1 LNAQSAIQN
10 PKSAILNMPKPIAS
24 IDRPLAL
31 RLRPDLIAMP
41 VEMSKTRTWII
52 NDPATLEHFQFSAEE
67 FALLDWLRQPV
78 SIAELRRRFANEFS
92 PQTISSHS
100 VWDFLARLH
109 SAGLLIA
116 DDSGQGNELL
126 ARMRRDRVR
135 RWALSWT
142 GLLSIRFRGLD
153 PDRFLTAVH
162 DRLGWLFSPLSLV
175 TAVVAMVFA
184 ASIVFGHFDEFRTR
198 LPEVSAL
205 FDARN
210 LLWLLLSIGAVKLLH
225 ELGHALACKH
235 FGGKVHELGLMLL
248 VFAPCLYCDVS
259 DAWRLTSKWQRIA
272 VSAAGMMVEIVLAAV
287 ATIVWWY
294 AQPGVLQLIA
304 MNIMVVCTVG
314 TLLVNGNPL
323 LRYDGYYILSDL
335 VETPNLWQRSREA
348 LRRFT
353 TEWLLG
359 QPAADDPLVPASGRS
374 LLAAYAVASK
384 CYVALVCAAIIWSL
398 VVLLY
403 PLHLQNLAYA
413 VGLTVVGSAVIGP
426 VSGIFQLLRNPIR
439 RAELRTGRLSL
450 ITTIGLGI
458 AVAVLALPVTY
469 HVHAPLVLM
478 PEDAARV
485 YATIDGALASAPRAG
500 SHVKRGDVIGRLENL
515 EVDRELERVAGEC
528 RLKQLRL
535 EHLEKLR
542 GADPEAGKQ
551 IPTAWAALADSEHR
565 LEDRRRDAERLTL
578 KAPADGFVLPAPR
591 TPAVRH
597 WASTG
602 GRSSDTRLATWS
614 GSLLDPTN
622 LGATLEPST
631 LVCLVGDPSNLTAV
645 LLVGDTDV
653 KRLQPGQSVRLR
665 LEQSPGCV
673 MEGEVVDVARHE
685 VQDHGG
691 DAAVQ
696 TDLATLY
703 AGLLP
708 PGRRA
713 TYYQARIRFDPPQ
726 QPLVIGG
733 RGHAKVAAERITLA
747 RFILR
752 FVGQTFRIPI

>member
-1 LNAQSAIQN
+1 
-10 PKSAILNMPKPIAS
+10 
-24 IDRPLAL
+24 
-31 RLRPDLIAMP
+31 
-41 VEMSKTRTWII
+41 
-52 NDPATLEHFQFSAEE
+52 
-67 FALLDWLRQPV
+67 
-78 SIAELRRRFANEFS
+78 
-92 PQTISSHS
+92 
-100 VWDFLARLH
+100 
-109 SAGLLIA
+109 
-116 DDSGQGNELL
+116 
-126 ARMRRDRVR
+126 
-135 RWALSWT
+135 
-142 GLLSIRFRGLD
+142 
-153 PDRFLTAVH
+153 
-162 DRLGWLFSPLSLV
+162 
-175 TAVVAMVFA
+175 
-184 ASIVFGHFDEFRTR
+184 
-198 LPEVSAL
+198 
-205 FDARN
+205 
-210 LLWLLLSIGAVKLLH
+210 
-225 ELGHALACKH
+225 
-235 FGGKVHELGLMLL
+235 
-248 VFAPCLYCDVS
+248 
-259 DAWRLTSKWQRIA
+259 
-272 VSAAGMMVEIVLAAV
+272 MMVEIVLAAV

-294 AQPGVLQLIA
+294 AQPGVLQLVA

-348 LRRFT
+348 LRRFA

-439 RAELRTGRLSL
+439 RAELRSGRLALVTS
-450 ITTIGLGI
+450 IGLGI

-469 HVHAPLVLM
+469 HVQAPLVLM

-500 SHVKRGDVIGRLENL
+500 SHVKRGDVIGRLKNL
-515 EVDRELERVAGEC
+515 EIERELERVEGEC
-528 RLKQLRL
+528 RLRQLRL

-542 GADPEAGKQ
+542 GVDPEAGKQ
-551 IPTAWAALADSEHR
+551 IPTARAALADSERR

-578 KAPADGFVLPAPR
+578 KSPADGFVLPAPR
-591 TPAVRH
+591 TPAVPRLGP
-597 WASTG
+597 AG
-602 GRSSDTRLATWS
+602 GSPDTRLATWS

-622 LGATLEPST
+622 LGATLEPGT

-713 TYYQARIRFDPPQ
+713 THYQARVRFDPPQ

-747 RFILR
+747 RYILR
-752 FVGQTFRIPI
+752 FVGQTFRMPI